1 MLRALSTVFIVL
13 LSVCT
18 FKVLADRD
26 VLPQL
31 RRLNLK
37 DVLSPQEH
45 QKQGKHNPDFDHDA
59 FLGEDLAIEWRKLPT
74 AEVKEKLR
82 SVAF

>member
-1 MLRALSTVFIVL
+1 MLRALSAVFVVL

-18 FKVLADRD
+18 FKVSADRD

-37 DVLSPQEH
+37 NVLSPQDHYKKDE
-45 QKQGKHNPDFDHDA
+45 HNPDYDHDA
-59 FLGEDLAIEWRKLPT
+59 FLGPELAIEWRKLPT

-82 SVAF
+82 